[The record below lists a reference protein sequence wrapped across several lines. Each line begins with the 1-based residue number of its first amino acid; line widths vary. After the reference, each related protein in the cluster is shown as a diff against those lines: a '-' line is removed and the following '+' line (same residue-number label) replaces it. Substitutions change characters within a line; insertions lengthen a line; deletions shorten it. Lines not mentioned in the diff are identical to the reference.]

1 MKKWLRNISIGFLA
15 VMVSFTF
22 LSQAAASVTTAVIQT
37 QKAVS
42 GRISHSVSAFGKIES
57 TQEISITVPAQR
69 TVETVYV
76 QEGDFVE
83 AGDALFLL
91 SENQELAEA
100 QEAFYTWETRE
111 RMNLENAADTYLNAY
126 ESWQKYLTKTDG
138 WYWKSEADHEED
150 DFEETMRETQY
161 EYFEKY
167 KTYLETYVKWQEDAI
182 ENSDTVE
189 TPPRSASAADRASDA
204 ENASRFAGADNS
216 DVENT
221 RNEVFSAREAVM
233 TARSAYYEYQRSRD
247 KTYQYS
253 RTNEETELREAL
265 EDAIADYEEALDTFE
280 SRLAEKVKEIAD
292 AEDGLSDDCIVY
304 AETAGTV
311 KDVNVLTGDTTT
323 TSAAAVLA
331 VDSENKKVTVT
342 VSAEYEEYI
351 EAGDSVTVTKYGE
364 TESIAGATIS
374 DIQYDEDDT
383 SLLKV
388 TVLLALTNVSGK
400 DSSSSED
407 VSAEGT
413 EVVIAENTSEGL
425 SLGEEETPPSSAS
438 AADRANDAEKASLC
452 VGAQVTVTFDKQ
464 SEQYSMLVPVN
475 AIYTDNDETYVLIVQ
490 ETEGILGTVLEA
502 QKVTVTV
509 LDKNSSYAAIS
520 ATGAVDQD
528 IITQSDRE
536 VKDGNRVRKQVS

>member
-1 MKKWLRNISIGFLA
+1 MKKWLRNSSIGFLA

-22 LSQAAASVTTAVIQT
+22 LSQAAASVTTAVVQT

-76 QEGDFVE
+76 QESDFVE

-111 RMNLENAADTYLNAY
+111 RMNLETAADTYLNAY

-182 ENSDTVE
+182 ENSDI
-189 TPPRSASAADRASDA
+189 
-204 ENASRFAGADNS
+204 DNS
-216 DVENT
+216 DVKNT

-253 RTNEETELREAL
+253 RTDEEKELREAL

-280 SRLAEKVKEIAD
+280 SGLAEKVKEIAD

-342 VSAEYEEYI
+342 VSSEYEEYI

-388 TVLLALTNVSGK
+388 TVLLASTNVSDNMEE
-400 DSSSSED
+400 DSSD
-407 VSAEGT
+407 QR
-413 EVVIAENTSEGL
+413 L
-425 SLGEEETPPSSAS
+425 SLGE
-438 AADRANDAEKASLC
+438 
-452 VGAQVTVTFDKQ
+452 QVTVTFDKQ

-509 LDKNSSYAAIS
+509 LDKNSIYAAIS

>member
-22 LSQAAASVTTAVIQT
+22 LSQAAASVTTAVVQT

-69 TVETVYV
+69 TVEAVYV

-100 QEAFYTWETRE
+100 QEAFYTWETKE
-111 RMNLENAADTYLNAY
+111 RMTLETAADVYLTAY
-126 ESWQKYLTKTDG
+126 ESWQKYLTKTES

-150 DFEETMRETQY
+150 DLEEAMRAAQY
-161 EYFEKY
+161 EYYAKY

-182 ENSDTVE
+182 ENSDI
-189 TPPRSASAADRASDA
+189 
-204 ENASRFAGADNS
+204 DNS
-216 DVENT
+216 DVENI
-221 RNEVFSAREAVM
+221 RNEVFSARKAVM

-253 RTNEETELREAL
+253 RTDEEKEQREAL

-280 SRLAEKVKEIAD
+280 SGLAEKVKEIAD

-331 VDSENKKVTVT
+331 VDSENKKVTVS

-364 TESIAGATIS
+364 TESIAGASIS

-388 TVLLALTNVSGK
+388 TVLLASTTASENTEE
-400 DSSSSED
+400 DSS
-407 VSAEGT
+407 
-413 EVVIAENTSEGL
+413 NQRL
-425 SLGEEETPPSSAS
+425 SLGE
-438 AADRANDAEKASLC
+438 
-452 VGAQVTVTFDKQ
+452 QVTVTFDKQ

-475 AIYTDNDETYVLIVQ
+475 ALYTDNNETYVLIVQ

>member
-22 LSQAAASVTTAVIQT
+22 LSQAAASVTTAVVQT

-111 RMNLENAADTYLNAY
+111 RMNLETAADTYLNAY

-182 ENSDTVE
+182 ENSDI
-189 TPPRSASAADRASDA
+189 
-204 ENASRFAGADNS
+204 DNS

-253 RTNEETELREAL
+253 RTDEEKELREAL

-280 SRLAEKVKEIAD
+280 SGLAEKVKEIAD

-388 TVLLALTNVSGK
+388 TILLASTTASGK

-425 SLGEEETPPSSAS
+425 SLGE
-438 AADRANDAEKASLC
+438 
-452 VGAQVTVTFDKQ
+452 QVTVTFDKQ

-475 AIYTDNDETYVLIVQ
+475 AIYTDNDEAYVLIVQ
-490 ETEGILGTVLEA
+490 ETDGILGTVLEV

>member
-22 LSQAAASVTTAVIQT
+22 LSQAAASVTTAVVQT

-42 GRISHSVSAFGKIES
+42 GRISHSVSASGEIES
-57 TQEISITVPAQR
+57 TQEISVTVPAQR
-69 TVETVYV
+69 TVEAVYV
-76 QEGDFVE
+76 QEGDSVE
-83 AGDALFLL
+83 VGDALFLL

-100 QEAFYTWETRE
+100 QEAFYTWETKE
-111 RMNLENAADTYLNAY
+111 RMTLETASDVYLTAY

-150 DFEETMRETQY
+150 DLEETMREIQY

-182 ENSDTVE
+182 ENSDAVE

-253 RTNEETELREAL
+253 RTDEEKELREAL

-280 SRLAEKVKEIAD
+280 SGLAEKVKEIAD

-388 TVLLALTNVSGK
+388 TVLLAATTASDNTEE
-400 DSSSSED
+400 DSFSDTD
-407 VSAEGT
+407 VSAEET
-413 EVVIAENTSEGL
+413 EQGDDSETL
-425 SLGEEETPPSSAS
+425 NEESELV
-438 AADRANDAEKASLC
+438 NDAEKDSLC
-452 VGAQVTVTFDKQ
+452 IGTQVTVTFDKQ

>member
-1 MKKWLRNISIGFLA
+1 

-22 LSQAAASVTTAVIQT
+22 LSQTAASVTTAVVQT

-42 GRISHSVSAFGKIES
+42 GRISHSVSVSGKIES

-69 TVETVYV
+69 MVEAVYV
-76 QEGDFVE
+76 QEGDGVE

-111 RMNLENAADTYLNAY
+111 RMNLETAADTYLNAY

-138 WYWKSEADHEED
+138 WYWKSEADHKED
-150 DFEETMRETQY
+150 DLEETMRETQY

-167 KTYLETYVKWQEDAI
+167 KTYLGTYVKWQEDAI
-182 ENSDTVE
+182 ENSD
-189 TPPRSASAADRASDA
+189 ADD
-204 ENASRFAGADNS
+204 S

-221 RNEVFSAREAVM
+221 RSEVFSAREAVM

-253 RTNEETELREAL
+253 RTDEEKELREAL
-265 EDAIADYEEALDTFE
+265 EDAIADYEEALETFE
-280 SRLAEKVKEIAD
+280 SGLAEKVKEIAD

-388 TVLLALTNVSGK
+388 TVLLASTNVSDNMEE
-400 DSSSSED
+400 DSSD
-407 VSAEGT
+407 QR
-413 EVVIAENTSEGL
+413 L
-425 SLGEEETPPSSAS
+425 SLGEEETPPRSAS

>member
-1 MKKWLRNISIGFLA
+1 
-15 VMVSFTF
+15 
-22 LSQAAASVTTAVIQT
+22 
-37 QKAVS
+37 
-42 GRISHSVSAFGKIES
+42 
-57 TQEISITVPAQR
+57 
-69 TVETVYV
+69 
-76 QEGDFVE
+76 
-83 AGDALFLL
+83 
-91 SENQELAEA
+91 
-100 QEAFYTWETRE
+100 
-111 RMNLENAADTYLNAY
+111 
-126 ESWQKYLTKTDG
+126 
-138 WYWKSEADHEED
+138 
-150 DFEETMRETQY
+150 
-161 EYFEKY
+161 
-167 KTYLETYVKWQEDAI
+167 
-182 ENSDTVE
+182 
-189 TPPRSASAADRASDA
+189 
-204 ENASRFAGADNS
+204 
-216 DVENT
+216 
-221 RNEVFSAREAVM
+221 M

-253 RTNEETELREAL
+253 RTDEEKEQREAL

-280 SRLAEKVKEIAD
+280 SGLAEKVKEIAD

-331 VDSENKKVTVT
+331 VDSENKKVTVS

-364 TESIAGATIS
+364 TESIAGASIS

-388 TVLLALTNVSGK
+388 TVLLASTTASENTEE
-400 DSSSSED
+400 DSS
-407 VSAEGT
+407 
-413 EVVIAENTSEGL
+413 NQRL
-425 SLGEEETPPSSAS
+425 SLGE
-438 AADRANDAEKASLC
+438 
-452 VGAQVTVTFDKQ
+452 QVTVTFDKQ

-475 AIYTDNDETYVLIVQ
+475 ALYTDNNETYVLIVQ

>member
-22 LSQAAASVTTAVIQT
+22 LSQAAASVTTAVVQT

-69 TVETVYV
+69 MVEAVYV
-76 QEGDFVE
+76 QEGDGVE
-83 AGDALFLL
+83 IGDALFLL

-111 RMNLENAADTYLNAY
+111 RMNLENAADTYLNVY

-182 ENSDTVE
+182 ENSDAVE
-189 TPPRSASAADRASDA
+189 TPPRSASAADRASDV
-204 ENASRFAGADNS
+204 ENASRFTGADNS

-221 RNEVFSAREAVM
+221 RSEVFSAREAVM

-253 RTNEETELREAL
+253 RTDEETELRKAL

-280 SRLAEKVKEIAD
+280 SGLAEKVKEIAD

-342 VSAEYEEYI
+342 VSSEYEEYI

-383 SLLKV
+383 SLLEV
-388 TVLLALTNVSGK
+388 TVLLASTNVSEK
-400 DSSSSED
+400 DSSSSD
-407 VSAEGT
+407 GVSAEGTELGDDAVTSNEET
-413 EVVIAENTSEGL
+413 EVVIAENTSEGF
-425 SLGEEETPPSSAS
+425 SLGE
-438 AADRANDAEKASLC
+438 
-452 VGAQVTVTFDKQ
+452 QVTVTFDKQ

-475 AIYTDNDETYVLIVQ
+475 AIYIDNDETYVLIVQ

>member
-1 MKKWLRNISIGFLA
+1 
-15 VMVSFTF
+15 
-22 LSQAAASVTTAVIQT
+22 
-37 QKAVS
+37 
-42 GRISHSVSAFGKIES
+42 
-57 TQEISITVPAQR
+57 
-69 TVETVYV
+69 
-76 QEGDFVE
+76 
-83 AGDALFLL
+83 
-91 SENQELAEA
+91 
-100 QEAFYTWETRE
+100 
-111 RMNLENAADTYLNAY
+111 
-126 ESWQKYLTKTDG
+126 QKYLKKTEV
-138 WYWKSEADHEED
+138 WSWISEADHDVDDVEEA
-150 DFEETMRETQY
+150 MRETQY

-167 KTYLETYVKWQEDAI
+167 KTYLETCVKWQEDAI
-182 ENSDTVE
+182 ENPD
-189 TPPRSASAADRASDA
+189 
-204 ENASRFAGADNS
+204 ADNS

-221 RNEVFSAREAVM
+221 RSEVFSAREAVM

-253 RTNEETELREAL
+253 RTDEEKELREAL

-280 SRLAEKVKEIAD
+280 SGLAEKVKEIAD

-331 VDSENKKVTVT
+331 MDSENKKVTVT

-388 TVLLALTNVSGK
+388 TVLLASTTAS
-400 DSSSSED
+400 
-407 VSAEGT
+407 
-413 EVVIAENTSEGL
+413 ENT
-425 SLGEEETPPSSAS
+425 
-438 AADRANDAEKASLC
+438 SLC
-452 VGAQVTVTFDKQ
+452 VGTQVTVTFDKQ

>member
-1 MKKWLRNISIGFLA
+1 MKKWLRKSSIGFLA

-22 LSQAAASVTTAVIQT
+22 LSQAAASVTTAVVQT

-69 TVETVYV
+69 MVEAVYV
-76 QEGDFVE
+76 QEGDGVE

-91 SENQELAEA
+91 SVNQEMAEA
-100 QEAFYTWETRE
+100 QEAFYTWETKE
-111 RMNLENAADTYLNAY
+111 RMTLETAADVYLTAY
-126 ESWQKYLTKTDG
+126 ESWQKYLTKTES

-150 DFEETMRETQY
+150 DLEETMRAAQY
-161 EYFEKY
+161 EYYAKY
-167 KTYLETYVKWQEDAI
+167 KTYLEIYVKWQENAI
-182 ENSDTVE
+182 ENT
-189 TPPRSASAADRASDA
+189 
-204 ENASRFAGADNS
+204 NADNS

-425 SLGEEETPPSSAS
+425 SLGE
-438 AADRANDAEKASLC
+438 
-452 VGAQVTVTFDKQ
+452 QVTVTFDKQ
-464 SEQYSMLVPVN
+464 SEQYSMLVPIN
-475 AIYTDNDETYVLIVQ
+475 AIYTDKDENYVLIVQ

>member
-22 LSQAAASVTTAVIQT
+22 LSQAAASVTTAVVQT

-42 GRISHSVSAFGKIES
+42 GRISHSVSASGKIES

-100 QEAFYTWETRE
+100 QEAFYTWETKE
-111 RMNLENAADTYLNAY
+111 RMNLETAADTYLNAY

-150 DFEETMRETQY
+150 DLEETMRETQY

-167 KTYLETYVKWQEDAI
+167 KTYLETCVKWQEDAI
-182 ENSDTVE
+182 ENSD
-189 TPPRSASAADRASDA
+189 ADS
-204 ENASRFAGADNS
+204 S

-221 RNEVFSAREAVM
+221 RSDVFSAREAVM
-233 TARSAYYEYQRSRD
+233 TARSAYYKYQRSRD

-253 RTNEETELREAL
+253 CTDEETELREAL

-280 SRLAEKVKEIAD
+280 SGLAEKVKEIAD

-364 TESIAGATIS
+364 TESIAGASIS
-374 DIQYDEDDT
+374 DIQYDEDDMG
-383 SLLKV
+383 LLKV
-388 TVLLALTNVSGK
+388 TVLLAATTASEK

-413 EVVIAENTSEGL
+413 ELGDDAETSNEETEAVIAENTSEGL
-425 SLGEEETPPSSAS
+425 SLGE
-438 AADRANDAEKASLC
+438 
-452 VGAQVTVTFDKQ
+452 QVTVTFDKQ

-536 VKDGNRVRKQVS
+536 IKDGNRVRKQVS

>member
-1 MKKWLRNISIGFLA
+1 MQEEWLLRSLAVFASLRSLLNACHWHAATARSKTTYVVYYKRKWDIIMKKWLRNISIGFLA

-22 LSQAAASVTTAVIQT
+22 LSQAAASVTTAVVQT

-42 GRISHSVSAFGKIES
+42 GRISHSVSASGKIES

-100 QEAFYTWETRE
+100 QEAFYTWETKE

-126 ESWQKYLTKTDG
+126 ESLQKYLTKTDG

-182 ENSDTVE
+182 ENSD
-189 TPPRSASAADRASDA
+189 ADD
-204 ENASRFAGADNS
+204 S

-221 RNEVFSAREAVM
+221 RSEVFSAREAVM
-233 TARSAYYEYQRSRD
+233 TARSAYYEYQRSMD

-253 RTNEETELREAL
+253 RTDEETELWETL
-265 EDAIADYEEALDTFE
+265 EDAIADYEEALDTLE
-280 SRLAEKVKEIAD
+280 SGLAEKVKEIAD

-388 TVLLALTNVSGK
+388 TVLLASTTAS
-400 DSSSSED
+400 
-407 VSAEGT
+407 
-413 EVVIAENTSEGL
+413 ENT
-425 SLGEEETPPSSAS
+425 
-438 AADRANDAEKASLC
+438 SLC
-452 VGAQVTVTFDKQ
+452 VGTQVTVTFDKQ

-536 VKDGNRVRKQVS
+536 VKNGNRVRKQVS

>member
-1 MKKWLRNISIGFLA
+1 MKKWLRNVSVGFLT

-22 LSQAAASVTTAVIQT
+22 LSRAAASVTTDVVQT

-42 GRISHSVSAFGKIES
+42 GRISHSVSVSGKIES

-69 TVETVYV
+69 TVEAVYV
-76 QEGDFVE
+76 QEGDGVE

-100 QEAFYTWETRE
+100 QEAFYTWETKE
-111 RMNLENAADTYLNAY
+111 RMNLETAADTYLNAY

-150 DFEETMRETQY
+150 DLEEAMRAAQY

-167 KTYLETYVKWQEDAI
+167 KTYLETYVKWQEDVI
-182 ENSDTVE
+182 ENFDT
-189 TPPRSASAADRASDA
+189 
-204 ENASRFAGADNS
+204 DNS

-221 RNEVFSAREAVM
+221 RNEVFSAREAVV

-253 RTNEETELREAL
+253 RTDEEKELREAL

-280 SRLAEKVKEIAD
+280 SGLAEKVKDIAD

-311 KDVNVLTGDTTT
+311 KDVNVLAGDTTT

-388 TVLLALTNVSGK
+388 TVLLTSTTASEK
-400 DSSSSED
+400 DSSNSED

-413 EVVIAENTSEGL
+413 EIVIAENTSEGL
-425 SLGEEETPPSSAS
+425 SLGE
-438 AADRANDAEKASLC
+438 
-452 VGAQVTVTFDKQ
+452 QVTVTFDKQ

-502 QKVTVTV
+502 QKVIVTV